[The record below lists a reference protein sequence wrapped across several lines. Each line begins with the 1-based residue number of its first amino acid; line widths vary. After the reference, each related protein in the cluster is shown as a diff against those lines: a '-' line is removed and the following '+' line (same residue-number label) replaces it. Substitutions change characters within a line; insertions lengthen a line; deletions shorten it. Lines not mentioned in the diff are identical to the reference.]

1 MTGSPPQIERLFL
14 PGEGWEI
21 LSLYLL
27 LSLDGEAPYQ
37 ATPWV
42 GTGELF
48 GAFSEGDREQAMTVL
63 RLLQDRS
70 HQ

>member
-1 MTGSPPQIERLFL
+1 MTGSLPQIEQLFL

-27 LSLDGEAPYQ
+27 LSVDGEAPHQ
-37 ATPWV
+37 ATPQV

-48 GAFSEGDREQAMTVL
+48 GAFPEGDREQAMTVL
-63 RLLQDRS
+63 RLLQNRF